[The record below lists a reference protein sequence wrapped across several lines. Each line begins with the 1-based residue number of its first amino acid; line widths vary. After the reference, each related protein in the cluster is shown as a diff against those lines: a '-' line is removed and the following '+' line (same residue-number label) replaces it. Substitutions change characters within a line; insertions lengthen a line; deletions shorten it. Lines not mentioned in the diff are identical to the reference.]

1 MIYYSLYSIFLGVWR
16 SSLHNSLEFDQS
28 SFEEEIPIQKAKTR
42 WDSSV
47 PLFLNKLNTYKFSHE
62 EEPVVDEE
70 GDNNLEMGENLDASD
85 EEPDENII
93 EGGVNNFQKEF
104 IIFLKKQLISI

>member
-1 MIYYSLYSIFLGVWR
+1 MIYYSVYSVFVGVWR
-16 SSLHNSLEFDQS
+16 SSLHYSLEFDQS
-28 SFEEEIPIQKAKTR
+28 SFEKEIPIQKAKTR

-47 PLFLNKLNTYKFSHE
+47 FLFLNKLNTFSYKFSHE

-85 EEPDENII
+85 EEPDENIV

-104 IIFLKKQLISI
+104 INF